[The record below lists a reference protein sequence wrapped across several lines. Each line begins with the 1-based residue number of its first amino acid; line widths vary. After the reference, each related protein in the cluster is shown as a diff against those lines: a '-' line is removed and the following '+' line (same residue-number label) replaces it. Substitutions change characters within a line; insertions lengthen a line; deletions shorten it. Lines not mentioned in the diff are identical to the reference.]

1 MQKSML
7 FIAFIVMLYSCGS
20 STKVIKTWQEPGSS
34 VTLADVKKALVVG
47 FVKNE
52 ASRRIVEDQLTKR
65 LNGKAV
71 QSYTVFKESIANLD
85 ESAIDA
91 RVKQDG
97 YDYILFTRLA
107 DVEKETTYVPGSAN
121 MGYYG
126 GYGRYYRYSAPI
138 YYDPGYYQENK
149 NYFIETTVYS
159 VADNKLLWTGTTKT
173 VNPSKLDVAIN
184 EIADA
189 ISDKMKKDGFLK

>member
-1 MQKSML
+1 ML
-7 FIAFIVMLYSCGS
+7 FIAVVFVLFSCGS
-20 STKVIKTWQEPGSS
+20 STKVIKTWQEPGAS
-34 VTLADVKKALVVG
+34 VTLDNVKKALVVG

-52 ASRRIVEDQLTKR
+52 TSRRIVEDQLVKR
-65 LNGKAV
+65 LNGKGV
-71 QSYTVFKESIANLD
+71 QSYTIFKENIANLD
-85 ESAIDA
+85 ESEIDA

-97 YDYILFTRLA
+97 FDYILFTRLA
-107 DVEKETTYVPGSAN
+107 NVEKETTYVPGSAN

-126 GYGRYYRYSAPI
+126 GYGRYYRYAAPI

-149 NYFIETTVYS
+149 NYFIETAVYS

-173 VNPSKLDVAIN
+173 VNPSKLDVTIN

-189 ISDKMKKDGFLK
+189 VSDKMKKDGFLK